1 MPYVIFTIKCNIC
14 THQKSYHKKRSCIP
28 RCFYIESLK
37 RLCIFIG
44 KVLEPLLDIG
54 IYVKYYRFLNISR
67 KILPD

>member
-1 MPYVIFTIKCNIC
+1 MSYSQSNVTFAHTKKVIIKKD
-14 THQKSYHKKRSCIP
+14 HCIP

-37 RLCIFIG
+37 KLCIFIG